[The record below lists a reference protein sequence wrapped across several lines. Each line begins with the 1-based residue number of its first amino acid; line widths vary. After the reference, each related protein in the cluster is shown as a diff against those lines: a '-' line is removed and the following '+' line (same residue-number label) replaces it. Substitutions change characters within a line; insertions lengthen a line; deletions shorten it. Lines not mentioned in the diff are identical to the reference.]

1 VPDNKRSWHAII
13 NNDLT
18 MIMYF
23 ATFISI
29 LSTQYIPSPL
39 RKHDPRRI
47 LLACVTAELFSTCAP
62 ANKQALFQHLTSLTS
77 LSSTKSPD
85 AEAHALQ
92 AAAREVLANAV
103 HDSAMLSGYLQSFAR
118 NASEKRGVREWTVMV
133 TAVLEVVR
141 ARATEL
147 ADANLVIPPLFAL
160 LTHLHRPKSEES
172 DSSGSESE
180 SDEESDK
187 MEGDEYPAQ
196 LSLACI
202 ASILRHL
209 SERRKLGET
218 VHFPKENTCD
228 VALIEKI
235 IKGTPLYLCT
245 FSNCSDI

>member
-1 VPDNKRSWHAII
+1 MLGLIFPI
-13 NNDLT
+13 
-18 MIMYF
+18 YF

-47 LLACVTAELFSTCAP
+47 LLACVTAEVFSTCAP
-62 ANKQALFQHLTSLTS
+62 ANKQTLFQQLTSLTS
-77 LSSTKSPD
+77 LSSTKLPD

-103 HDSAMLSGYLQSFAR
+103 HDTAMLSGYLQSFAR
-118 NASEKRGVREWTVMV
+118 DAKEKRGVREWVVMV

-147 ADANLVIPPLFAL
+147 ANANLVIAPLFSI
-160 LTHLHRPKSEES
+160 LTHLHHTKEEP
-172 DSSGSESE
+172 DSSGSD
-180 SDEESDK
+180 SDSGEESDNT
-187 MEGDEYPAQ
+187 EDEYPVQ
-196 LSLACI
+196 LALACV

-218 VHFPKENTCD
+218 VNFPKESVCD

-235 IKGTPLYLCT
+235 IEGYSTPST
-245 FSNCSDI
+245 D